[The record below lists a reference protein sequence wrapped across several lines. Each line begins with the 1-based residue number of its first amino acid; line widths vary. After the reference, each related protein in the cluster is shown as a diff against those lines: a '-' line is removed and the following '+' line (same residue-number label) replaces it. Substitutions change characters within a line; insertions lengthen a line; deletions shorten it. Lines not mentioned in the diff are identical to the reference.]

1 MGDNV
6 STTVGWALYRG
17 RRDLAFGNGFRRVWL
32 VSVLKSCTLG
42 EKISNRG
49 YTAV

>member
-1 MGDNV
+1 MGANV
-6 STTVGWALYRG
+6 PTTVGWALYRG

-32 VSVLKSCTLG
+32 VNVLKSCTLG

-49 YTAV
+49 NTAV